1 MIKLIG
7 SRLLVLPLLLLL
19 LSSLIFAL
27 LYLLPGDPARIMA
40 GEYASAETVD
50 RIRVQMGFDRHPV
63 IQYLTYVRDVLQ
75 GEWGRSYQSNRLVL
89 EDIKQVFP
97 KTIKITL
104 VAEIMSIIFGV
115 SFGVL
120 AAVRRNSWI
129 DRSLMAVS
137 VLSLSMPLF
146 WLALL
151 LQLLFAMRLGWLP
164 PSGSGDLF
172 SRYIILPALTL
183 AIPSSGYLAR
193 ITRAAMLDTQQADY
207 VLTARSKGLREF
219 SVITKHMLPN
229 AWLPIISVIGV
240 DLARLLA
247 GVAIIEVIYAWP
259 GLGKYAFDALAHR
272 DFPALQASLN
282 VLAAT
287 VLFVNLG
294 SDVLYGLADPRVRAE
309 ENA

>member
-1 MIKLIG
+1 M
-7 SRLLVLPLLLLL
+7 
-19 LSSLIFAL
+19 
-27 LYLLPGDPARIMA
+27 PGDPARIMA

-104 VAEIMSIIFGV
+104 VAEIMSIILGV

-120 AAVRRNSWI
+120 AAVRRNSWV
-129 DRSLMAVS
+129 DRSLMTVS

-282 VLAAT
+282 VLAAA

>member
-104 VAEIMSIIFGV
+104 VAEIMSIILGV

-129 DRSLMAVS
+129 DRSLMTVS

-282 VLAAT
+282 VLAAA

>member
-1 MIKLIG
+1 MLKFIG

-19 LSSLIFAL
+19 LSALIFAL
-27 LYLLPGDPARIMA
+27 LYVLPGDPARIMA

-104 VAEIMSIIFGV
+104 VAEIMSIILGV

-129 DRSLMAVS
+129 DRSLMTVS

-183 AIPSSGYLAR
+183 AIPSSGYLA
-193 ITRAAMLDTQQADY
+193 L
-207 VLTARSKGLREF
+207 
-219 SVITKHMLPN
+219 
-229 AWLPIISVIGV
+229 
-240 DLARLLA
+240 
-247 GVAIIEVIYAWP
+247 
-259 GLGKYAFDALAHR
+259 
-272 DFPALQASLN
+272 SLIHI
-282 VLAAT
+282 
-287 VLFVNLG
+287 
-294 SDVLYGLADPRVRAE
+294 
-309 ENA
+309 

>member
-1 MIKLIG
+1 MLKLIG

-97 KTIKITL
+97 KTIKVTL
-104 VAEIMSIIFGV
+104 VAEIMSIMLGV

-120 AAVRRNSWI
+120 AAVKRNSWI
-129 DRSLMAVS
+129 DRSLMTVS

-282 VLAAT
+282 VLAAA

>member
-1 MIKLIG
+1 MLKFIG

-19 LSSLIFAL
+19 LSALIFAL

-63 IQYLTYVRDVLQ
+63 VQYLDYVRDVLQ

-89 EDIKQVFP
+89 EDVKEVFP
-97 KTIKITL
+97 KTIKVTI
-104 VAEIMSIIFGV
+104 VAEVMSIILGV

-129 DRSLMAVS
+129 DRSLMTVS

-172 SRYIILPALTL
+172 SRYIVLPALTL

-207 VLTARSKGLREF
+207 VLTARSKGIREF
-219 SVITKHMLPN
+219 KVITKHMLPN

-247 GVAIIEVIYAWP
+247 GVAIIEVIYSWP

-282 VLAAT
+282 VLAAA
-287 VLFVNLG
+287 VLFINLG
-294 SDVLYGLADPRVRAE
+294 SDVLYGLVDPRVRSE
-309 ENA
+309 ENV

>member
-1 MIKLIG
+1 
-7 SRLLVLPLLLLL
+7 
-19 LSSLIFAL
+19 
-27 LYLLPGDPARIMA
+27 
-40 GEYASAETVD
+40 
-50 RIRVQMGFDRHPV
+50 
-63 IQYLTYVRDVLQ
+63 
-75 GEWGRSYQSNRLVL
+75 
-89 EDIKQVFP
+89 
-97 KTIKITL
+97 
-104 VAEIMSIIFGV
+104 
-115 SFGVL
+115 
-120 AAVRRNSWI
+120 
-129 DRSLMAVS
+129 MAVS

-282 VLAAT
+282 VLAAA

>member
-1 MIKLIG
+1 MLKFIG

-19 LSSLIFAL
+19 LSALIFAL

-63 IQYLTYVRDVLQ
+63 VQYLDYVRDVLQ

-97 KTIKITL
+97 KTIKVTI
-104 VAEIMSIIFGV
+104 VAEVMSIILGV
-115 SFGVL
+115 TFGVL

-129 DRSLMAVS
+129 DKSLMTVS

-151 LQLLFAMRLGWLP
+151 LQILFAMRLGWLP
-164 PSGSGDLF
+164 PSGSGDMF
-172 SRYIILPALTL
+172 SRYIVLPALTL

-207 VLTARSKGLREF
+207 VLTARSKGIREF
-219 SVITKHMLPN
+219 KVITKHMLPN

-282 VLAAT
+282 VLAAA
-287 VLFVNLG
+287 VLFINLG

-309 ENA
+309 ENV

>member
-1 MIKLIG
+1 M
-7 SRLLVLPLLLLL
+7 
-19 LSSLIFAL
+19 
-27 LYLLPGDPARIMA
+27 
-40 GEYASAETVD
+40 
-50 RIRVQMGFDRHPV
+50 
-63 IQYLTYVRDVLQ
+63 
-75 GEWGRSYQSNRLVL
+75 
-89 EDIKQVFP
+89 
-97 KTIKITL
+97 
-104 VAEIMSIIFGV
+104 
-115 SFGVL
+115 
-120 AAVRRNSWI
+120 
-129 DRSLMAVS
+129 DRSLMTVS
-137 VLSLSMPLF
+137 GLSLSMPLF

-193 ITRAAMLDTQQADY
+193 ITREAMLDTQQADY

-282 VLAAT
+282 VLAAA

>member
-1 MIKLIG
+1 MLKFIG

-19 LSSLIFAL
+19 LSALIFAL
-27 LYLLPGDPARIMA
+27 LYVLPGDPARIMA

-104 VAEIMSIIFGV
+104 VAEIMSIILGV

-129 DRSLMAVS
+129 DRSLMTVS

-282 VLAAT
+282 VLAAA

>member
-1 MIKLIG
+1 MLKLIV

-19 LSSLIFAL
+19 LSALIFAL
-27 LYLLPGDPARIMA
+27 LYVLPGDPARIMA

-50 RIRVQMGFDRHPV
+50 RIRIQMGFDRHPV
-63 IQYLTYVRDVLQ
+63 IQYLSYLKDVIQ

-97 KTIKITL
+97 KTIRITI
-104 VAEIMSIIFGV
+104 VAELISVLLGV
-115 SFGVL
+115 SCGVI
-120 AAVRRNSWI
+120 AAAKHNSWV
-129 DRSLMAVS
+129 DRLLMTIS

-151 LQLLFAMRLGWLP
+151 LQLLFAMSLGWLP
-164 PSGSGDLF
+164 PSGSGPLL
-172 SRYIILPALTL
+172 SRFIILPALTL

-193 ITRAAMLDTQQADY
+193 ITRAAMLDTRQAEY
-207 VLTARSKGLREF
+207 VLTARSKGIKESR
-219 SVITKHMLPN
+219 VIIKHMLPN

-247 GVAIIEVIYAWP
+247 GVAIIEVIFSWP

-282 VLAAT
+282 VLGSV
-287 VLFVNLG
+287 VLFINLAA
-294 SDVLYGLADPRVRAE
+294 DVLYGLADPRVRSD
-309 ENA
+309 ENV

>member
-1 MIKLIG
+1 MLKLIG

-19 LSSLIFAL
+19 LSALIFAL

-50 RIRVQMGFDRHPV
+50 RIRVQMGFDRHPAV
-63 IQYLTYVRDVLQ
+63 QYLTYVRDVLQ

-97 KTIKITL
+97 KTIKVTL
-104 VAEIMSIIFGV
+104 AAEIISIILGV

-129 DRSLMAVS
+129 DRSLMTVS

-282 VLAAT
+282 VLAAA

-309 ENA
+309 ENG

>member
-104 VAEIMSIIFGV
+104 VAEIMSIILGFHLV
-115 SFGVL
+115 C
-120 AAVRRNSWI
+120 
-129 DRSLMAVS
+129 
-137 VLSLSMPLF
+137 
-146 WLALL
+146 LL
-151 LQLLFAMRLGWLP
+151 RLGGIVGLT
-164 PSGSGDLF
+164 DLLWQCQ
-172 SRYIILPALTL
+172 Y
-183 AIPSSGYLAR
+183 
-193 ITRAAMLDTQQADY
+193 
-207 VLTARSKGLREF
+207 
-219 SVITKHMLPN
+219 SVCLCHCF
-229 AWLPIISVIGV
+229 G
-240 DLARLLA
+240 
-247 GVAIIEVIYAWP
+247 
-259 GLGKYAFDALAHR
+259 
-272 DFPALQASLN
+272 
-282 VLAAT
+282 
-287 VLFVNLG
+287 
-294 SDVLYGLADPRVRAE
+294 
-309 ENA
+309 

>member
-1 MIKLIG
+1 MINFIG
-7 SRLLVLPLLLLL
+7 SRLLVLPLLLLI
-19 LSSLIFAL
+19 LSALIFAL
-27 LYLLPGDPARIMA
+27 LYVLPGDPARIMA

-104 VAEIMSIIFGV
+104 VAEIMSIILGV

-129 DRSLMAVS
+129 DRSLMTVS

-282 VLAAT
+282 VLAAA

>member
-1 MIKLIG
+1 MLKLIG

-40 GEYASAETVD
+40 GEYASEETVD

-129 DRSLMAVS
+129 DRSLMTVS

-229 AWLPIISVIGV
+229 AWLPIVSVIGV

-282 VLAAT
+282 VLAAA

-294 SDVLYGLADPRVRAE
+294 SDVLYGLVDPRVRAE

>member
-1 MIKLIG
+1 MLKFIG

-19 LSSLIFAL
+19 LSALIFAL
-27 LYLLPGDPARIMA
+27 LYVLPGDPARIMA

-104 VAEIMSIIFGV
+104 VAEIMSIILGV

-129 DRSLMAVS
+129 DRSLMTVS

-219 SVITKHMLPN
+219 CVITKHMLPN

-282 VLAAT
+282 VLAAA

>member
-1 MIKLIG
+1 MLKLIG

-104 VAEIMSIIFGV
+104 VAEIMSIILGV

-129 DRSLMAVS
+129 DRSLMTVS

-229 AWLPIISVIGV
+229 AWLPIVSVIGV

-282 VLAAT
+282 VLAAA